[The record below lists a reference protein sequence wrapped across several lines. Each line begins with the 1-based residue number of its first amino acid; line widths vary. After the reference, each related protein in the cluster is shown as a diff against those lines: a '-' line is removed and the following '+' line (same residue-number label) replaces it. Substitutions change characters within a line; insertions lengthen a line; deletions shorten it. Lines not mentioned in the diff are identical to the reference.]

1 MQIALLEE
9 SLKLLGE
16 KYNDLLKDRV
26 SAEAKYRVKA
36 TEAELKENK
45 MKEAIAK
52 ARESAQKPSF
62 LQDIYLAHKKVVAN
76 CNAVK
81 DTKQQMDTLRKEACV
96 CDTNMASLKAELQQK
111 EEQVPERV
119 FMHTHLCL
127 LF

>member
-1 MQIALLEE
+1 M
-9 SLKLLGE
+9 LGE

-52 ARESAQKPSF
+52 ARESAQNPSF
-62 LQDIYLAHKKVVAN
+62 LQAIYLAHKKVVAN

-81 DTKQQMDTLRKEACV
+81 GTKQQMDTLRKEACV